1 MERSFKRISEEVK
14 LPRESRE
21 RIRSRLASHQLQQED
36 FNTVKKANIKRS
48 VFVVAAVVVLAA
60 ALTVTAA
67 AAGTR
72 LFRNNIIVSSL
83 EDVPR
88 FTDSPSG
95 VREAVGINVPSRNSP
110 LTLETITQIDRYKSD
125 GWATG
130 DVLDGGIMRDYV
142 FWDYVEVLSSDPA
155 LRSRRMWHTDGAEK
169 MEYTAENPINLLDT
183 LTGRVM
189 IDLSWMDDHYD
200 YVPDANMSFVVTDEE
215 GNYVGEEFR
224 ALYAKPDGKGYV
236 RVELRNMAEADF
248 FSRSYIVDGIYETAY
263 YYTTPDG
270 YEFLIKMHTGNV
282 WVDCDMSH
290 ASVSLFGAYLT
301 SGEVE
306 DILDNLSLTVEEQP

>member
-14 LPRESRE
+14 LPRESRG

-36 FNTVKKANIKRS
+36 FTTVKKATIKRS

-72 LFRNNIIVSSL
+72 LFRNNIIVSSVA
-83 EDVPR
+83 DIP
-88 FTDSPSG
+88 TPSG
-95 VREAVGINVPSRNSP
+95 NSSGAPMSVAVGSPNGTPPS
-110 LTLETITQIDRYKSD
+110 TLEKITRGDRYKSD
-125 GWATG
+125 DWAVGERIG
-130 DVLDGGIMRDYV
+130 DGIPLKYIK
-142 FWDYVEVLSSDPA
+142 WDYAEVLSDNPV
-155 LRSRRMWHTDGAEK
+155 LRSRRVGRADGAEK
-169 MEYTAENPINLLDT
+169 MEYTAENPLNLLDT

-224 ALYAKPDGKGYV
+224 ALYTKPDGSGYV

-248 FSRSYIVDGIYETAY
+248 FSRTYIIDGSFETAY